1 MNNDLS
7 LRYKIQSV
15 LKSSGYNDISRISQE
30 ILAFIEKEN
39 PQEEEIFERLLSF
52 EPWEYICGET
62 EFRGHKFHVNSNVLI
77 PRIET
82 EQIVDI
88 AKENSEGIK
97 NIVDIG
103 TGSGCIAISLA
114 KELDNDIPI
123 YALDISKS
131 ALDVA
136 QDNSKFNDVE
146 GKITFKQYNLIEGL
160 NFESPTLYIANL
172 PYIPTDMYNKLDSS
186 VHDFEP
192 KLALEAGNDGLKYYR
207 ELLTQIPK
215 GRNILILEIEP
226 STIEDIKKI
235 KEPTGVIKDLRGLNR
250 FLLFNF
256 S

>member
-7 LRYKIQSV
+7 LRHKIQSV
-15 LKSSGYNDISRISQE
+15 LEASGYHDISRISQE
-30 ILAFIEKEN
+30 ILTFINEKQS
-39 PQEEEIFERLLSF
+39 PKEEVFKRLLSN

-62 EFRGHKFHVNSNVLI
+62 EFRGNKFHVNSKVLI

-88 AKENSEGIK
+88 AEENLEDIK

-114 KELDNDIPI
+114 KELNNDIPI
-123 YALDISKS
+123 YAIDINKD

-136 QDNSKFNDVE
+136 QNNARLNNAE
-146 GKITFKQYNLIEGL
+146 GKIVFKQNNLLEGL
-160 NFESPTLYIANL
+160 EFESPTLYIANL
-172 PYIPTDMYNKLDSS
+172 PYIPTDMYDKLDSS

-192 KLALEAGNDGLKYYR
+192 KLALEAGGDGLKYYK
-207 ELLTQIPK
+207 ELFMQIPK
-215 GRNILILEIEP
+215 DNNLLIIEIEP

-235 KEPTGVIKDLRGLNR
+235 KEPVKTVKDFRGFNR
-250 FLLFNF
+250 FLLFDF